1 MSRLTCPVSR
11 VTCHDLYPCVQEKQL
26 TGRLVSWAGVRHGLA
41 RLARPCT
48 LAELGEEVWR
58 GYRGYVDTL
67 GLGPGTGLV
76 TRHRDDLSNIMCF
89 YLTSKR
95 FKIETTN
102 YNVMYLFIDSSNF
115 MTIKTEGFN
124 M

>member
-1 MSRLTCPVSR
+1 M
-11 VTCHDLYPCVQEKQL
+11 
-26 TGRLVSWAGVRHGLA
+26 SWAGVRHGLA

-76 TRHRDDLSNIMCF
+76 TRHCDDLSNIVCF

-102 YNVMYLFIDSSNF
+102 YNVMFLFIDSSNF

>member
-1 MSRLTCPVSR
+1 MFQACHASR
-11 VTCHDLYPCVQEKQL
+11 VTCHDLHPCVQEKQL

-41 RLARPCT
+41 RLGRPCT

-67 GLGPGTGLV
+67 GLGTGTGLV
-76 TRHRDDLSNIMCF
+76 TRHQDDLSNIMCF

-95 FKIETTN
+95 FKIETT
-102 YNVMYLFIDSSNF
+102 LSCSCS
-115 MTIKTEGFN
+115 
-124 M
+124 

>member
-1 MSRLTCPVSR
+1 M
-11 VTCHDLYPCVQEKQL
+11 
-26 TGRLVSWAGVRHGLA
+26 SWAGVRHGLA

-76 TRHRDDLSNIMCF
+76 TRHHDDLSNGI
-89 YLTSKR
+89 
-95 FKIETTN
+95 FKLHD
-102 YNVMYLFIDSSNF
+102 Y
-115 MTIKTEGFN
+115 
-124 M
+124 

>member
-1 MSRLTCPVSR
+1 M
-11 VTCHDLYPCVQEKQL
+11 
-26 TGRLVSWAGVRHGLA
+26 

-67 GLGPGTGLV
+67 GLGPGTGLL

-95 FKIETTN
+95 K
-102 YNVMYLFIDSSNF
+102 V
-115 MTIKTEGFN
+115 
-124 M
+124 